1 MAAIRSE
8 QMRISTR
15 GCYALRAVLELAM
28 HPGRPVARQ
37 KIAARQGI
45 SANYIAQLFR
55 LLRQAQ
61 LVKAIRGP
69 GGGYMLA
76 RDAAMIRVGDVL
88 RAVEGPL
95 ALSQCVIP
103 ENDPECQ
110 RAATCA
116 VRPLLEQLTAVLEKA
131 VDGITLQD
139 LTTSAETQILRDS
152 GFRK

>member
-1 MAAIRSE
+1 
-8 QMRISTR
+8 MRISTK

-37 KIAARQGI
+37 EIATRQGI

-69 GGGYMLA
+69 GGGYVLA
-76 RDAAMIRVGDVL
+76 RDAAEIPVGDVL

-95 ALSQCVIP
+95 ALSQCVTP
-103 ENDPECQ
+103 EDEPDCQ
-110 RAATCA
+110 RATTCQ
-116 VRPLLEQLTAVLEKA
+116 VRPLLEQLTTVLARA

-139 LTTSAETQILRDS
+139 LLTSPTNHVL
-152 GFRK
+152 